1 MLTTLSLVI
10 QGFKKECSTKINRDV
25 DNFSIN
31 NKKCENKNTQSFR
44 VLTTLQSVIK
54 RFQKMNKYYKER
66 PLMTKSTHNSLF

>member
-10 QGFKKECSTKINRDV
+10 QGFKKECSTKINRD
-25 DNFSIN
+25 FSIN
-31 NKKCENKNTQSFR
+31 NKKCENKYTQCFR

-66 PLMTKSTHNSLF
+66 PEMMKSTHNSLF